1 MPDALRDR
9 GRRALPPLP
18 PLSRRARWALGAI
31 VGVGAVL
38 RVLWALRAEPPTE
51 LRDPVL
57 YSILAEHLA
66 NGDGYTYGDQPDQ
79 GVTAYY
85 PPGYPLALAAVLWTV
100 RLVADASAFDVAVWL
115 NVVLSLATIVL
126 VFALG
131 RRLAGV
137 GVGLVAAAC
146 WALWPNLVFHSGVV
160 LTETLFLFL
169 LVLAL
174 LLALGAPEAAARPGV
189 ARLVAVGVV
198 FGLALLV
205 RPVSAVLGPVFVVL
219 WWRAGAR
226 AALWRLALLGA
237 VTVAV
242 LVPWS
247 VRSTLAMD
255 APVLLSLN
263 VGDNLC
269 IGHNPDADGG
279 FGDLGEH
286 CYAAS
291 ELRRPEAETRRNSEN
306 VDRALT
312 YIRENPGTTLR
323 RTVSKA
329 RITLED
335 DSDGLAASEDYGARP
350 IVSSGTRDALRR
362 VANGWYAAVCVAAV
376 GGAVVA
382 VRRRDPAPRFLFL
395 VVGGLAQLVSPL
407 LTFGDPRFKMPL
419 YPTLAVCA
427 AVGVVW
433 AWERWRRPAPAEP
446 AAGGDPAPVPAA
458 GARG

>member
-1 MPDALRDR
+1 
-9 GRRALPPLP
+9 
-18 PLSRRARWALGAI
+18 
-31 VGVGAVL
+31 
-38 RVLWALRAEPPTE
+38 
-51 LRDPVL
+51 
-57 YSILAEHLA
+57 
-66 NGDGYTYGDQPDQ
+66 
-79 GVTAYY
+79 
-85 PPGYPLALAAVLWTV
+85 
-100 RLVADASAFDVAVWL
+100 
-115 NVVLSLATIVL
+115 
-126 VFALG
+126 
-131 RRLAGV
+131 
-137 GVGLVAAAC
+137 
-146 WALWPNLVFHSGVV
+146 
-160 LTETLFLFL
+160 
-169 LVLAL
+169 
-174 LLALGAPEAAARPGV
+174 
-189 ARLVAVGVV
+189 
-198 FGLALLV
+198 
-205 RPVSAVLGPVFVVL
+205 
-219 WWRAGAR
+219 
-226 AALWRLALLGA
+226 
-237 VTVAV
+237 
-242 LVPWS
+242 WS

-382 VRRRDPAPRFLFL
+382 VRRRDPAPRFLFRENPGRTL
-395 VVGGLAQLVSPL
+395 RRTVSKARITLEDDSDGLAASEDYGARPIVSSGTRDAL
-407 LTFGDPRFKMPL
+407 RRVANGW
-419 YPTLAVCA
+419 YAAVCVA
-427 AVGVVW
+427 AVGGAVV
-433 AWERWRRPAPAEP
+433 AVRRR
-446 AAGGDPAPVPAA
+446 DPAP
-458 GARG
+458 RFLFL